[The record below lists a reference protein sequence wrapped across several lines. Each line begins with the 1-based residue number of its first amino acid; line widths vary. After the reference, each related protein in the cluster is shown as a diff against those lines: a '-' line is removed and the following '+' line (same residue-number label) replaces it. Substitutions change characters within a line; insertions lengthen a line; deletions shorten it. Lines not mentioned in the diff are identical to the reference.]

1 MYFIWP
7 SMLFSLVLLPFFII
21 IILVL
26 QKRRARGT
34 AQFVRSGEQE
44 GISNKQLQL
53 RRMVAPF
60 FYLSSLAILFIA
72 LARPM
77 AIMNLPKL
85 EGTAILAFDVSG
97 SMAAD
102 DMSPSR
108 MEAAKG
114 AAERF
119 VQDIPSSVQIG
130 VVAFSDSG
138 FSVQPPTSNTDDVL
152 AAISRLSPQRGTSL
166 GEGIIT
172 SLRVIAAEFG
182 VDSTDEISQLENDN
196 VHALDLVDESV
207 FESTIIVLLSDG
219 ENNMNPDP
227 LEAARL
233 AADYDVRIYTIGIG
247 STAGTTINIE
257 GFVIHSQL
265 DEQVLREVSRISNGA
280 YFNVQNDDDLH
291 IAFRELSPM
300 LRVRPESIEVTSIL
314 TGLSIFTMLIGAIFS
329 LTWFRRLP

>member
-21 IILVL
+21 IFLVL
-26 QKRRARGT
+26 QKRRVRGT
-34 AQFVRSGEQE
+34 SQFVRSGEQE
-44 GISNKQLQL
+44 GISSKQLQL
-53 RRMVAPF
+53 RRMVAPL
-60 FYLSSLAILFIA
+60 FYFSSLAILFIA

-119 VQDIPSSVQIG
+119 VQDMPSSVQIG

>member
-21 IILVL
+21 IFLVL

-44 GISNKQLQL
+44 GISSKQLQL
-53 RRMVAPF
+53 RRMVAPL
-60 FYLSSLAILFIA
+60 FYFSSLAILFIA

-119 VQDIPSSVQIG
+119 VQDMPSSVQIG